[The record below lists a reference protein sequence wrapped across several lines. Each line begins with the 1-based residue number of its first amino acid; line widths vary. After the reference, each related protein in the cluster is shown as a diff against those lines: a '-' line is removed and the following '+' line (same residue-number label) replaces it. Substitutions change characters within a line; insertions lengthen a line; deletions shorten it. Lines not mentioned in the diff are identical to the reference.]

1 MRNNKTM
8 RLIYGLNNLKR
19 NNMKKLITLII
30 ITTILFVGCK
40 SHAPYEIDK
49 SFSTK
54 EGKIY
59 RYDTIHVATYINLEY
74 EYYLGVKI
82 LEISVQQEFMG
93 VTKLTDEIIS
103 YLTTKHPNAKLE
115 VKIPNAGKVY
125 TK

>member
-1 MRNNKTM
+1 
-8 RLIYGLNNLKR
+8 
-19 NNMKKLITLII
+19 MKKLTSLII
-30 ITTILFVGCK
+30 ITIILFIGCK
-40 SHAPYEIDK
+40 SHSPLVNEIDK

-59 RYDTIHVATYINLEY
+59 RYDTIHVASYINIEY

-93 VTKLTDEIIS
+93 VTKLTDEIIN

-115 VKIPNAGKVY
+115 VKIPNTGEIY

>member
-1 MRNNKTM
+1 
-8 RLIYGLNNLKR
+8 
-19 NNMKKLITLII
+19 MKKLITLII
-30 ITTILFVGCK
+30 ITTILFIGCK
-40 SHAPYEIDK
+40 SRSPYENDLSIDKSIDK

-115 VKIPNAGKVY
+115 VKIPSTGKIY

>member
-1 MRNNKTM
+1 
-8 RLIYGLNNLKR
+8 
-19 NNMKKLITLII
+19 MKKLIALII
-30 ITTILFVGCK
+30 ITTILFIGCK
-40 SHAPYEIDK
+40 SRSPYEIDKSIDK

-115 VKIPNAGKVY
+115 VKIPNTGKIY